1 MKAVGYKPK
10 RTIRAVLYMNE
21 ENGAKGAKHYA
32 DLAKQK
38 GEKHIAALES
48 DRGGFAPRG
57 FNFQSDEK
65 TLAQFKG
72 FADLFQPYYA
82 DRFTIGYGGV
92 DIGFLKDQGTL
103 LIGYE
108 PDSQR
113 YFKHHHAATDV
124 FESVDKRELQ
134 LGAASITALLYL
146 IDKYG
151 LDF

>member
-1 MKAVGYKPK
+1 MK
-10 RTIRAVLYMNE
+10 
-21 ENGAKGAKHYA
+21 KH
-32 DLAKQK
+32 LHSSK
-38 GEKHIAALES
+38 ALPT
-48 DRGGFAPRG
+48 F
-57 FNFQSDEK
+57 FNPTTQIG
-65 TLAQFKG
+65 L
-72 FADLFQPYYA
+72 P
-82 DRFTIGYGGV
+82 GYGGV